1 MGTVRKSITLTETQ
15 DQWIKKQIEE
25 GHFTNDSEYI
35 RDLVRR
41 DRAENEKLTRLR
53 LAIDKGLDSG
63 VSEKTIVDIMKEV
76 EEKLKSNGRL

>member
-76 EEKLKSNGRL
+76 EEKLKANGRL